1 MYENLLAQDAL
12 RFILESD
19 INGGTLPPALLFSGP
34 PASGKLTAAL
44 ETARILSC
52 QRNAAWNCGCP
63 DCSRH
68 RMLVHSDL
76 LLFGK
81 RSFPVEIIAA
91 REFIHRNPGQ
101 ASAYFF
107 LRSVRKLL
115 ARFNPVL
122 WKGDETKLAKASS
135 LIQSIEES
143 IDIIDPETLG
153 KEIPAPIAAAI
164 DSAYGDTLSLES
176 LAPESPGVSMIRNVG
191 VWTQLAPV
199 GKKKTVI
206 IENADHMQDSA
217 RNAMLKML
225 EEPPETV
232 HFILLTS
239 RRASMMSTILSRS
252 RLYSFAPR
260 DAAATE
266 RILARVFRSEEMAPS
281 LQAFFESRLPFPP
294 SIARFHA
301 ERFAGKLIFDLGD
314 ESLTKGP
321 YCLSLASEAQR
332 TGKSMT
338 ELLDEL
344 GEATGSFGSKDKS
357 MVGSFSHFMK
367 ALLSVFSDLLAE
379 SASEPAVVALVDR
392 WSRLAR
398 DAAVQYGSLN
408 RSADL
413 LVRVLATS
421 FGDRI

>member
-12 RFILESD
+12 RSILEGD
-19 INGGTLPPALLFSGP
+19 IEGGTLPPALLFSGP

-52 QRNAAWNCGCP
+52 KGNAAWNCGCP
-63 DCSRH
+63 DCARH
-68 RMLVHSDL
+68 RQLVHPDL

-81 RSFPVEIIAA
+81 RSFPEEIIAA
-91 REFIHRNPGQ
+91 REFFHRSPGQ

-107 LRSVRKLL
+107 LRSIRKLL
-115 ARFNPVL
+115 ARFNPIL
-122 WKGDETKLAKASS
+122 WKGEETRLAKAAS

-143 IDIIDPETLG
+143 IDIIDPEALG
-153 KEIPAPIAAAI
+153 REIPPPVAAAA
-164 DSAYGDTLSLES
+164 DSAYGDALSLEA
-176 LAPESPGVSMIRNVG
+176 LAPETPGVSMIRNVG
-191 VWTQLAPV
+191 VWAQLAPT
-199 GKKKTVI
+199 GRRKTVI
-206 IENADHMQDSA
+206 VENADHMQDSA

-232 HFILLTS
+232 RFILLTS
-239 RRASMMSTILSRS
+239 RRASMMATILSRS

-260 DAAATE
+260 DSAATE
-266 RILARVFRSEEMAPS
+266 RILARVFKSEEMAPS

-294 SIARFHA
+294 SIAKLHA
-301 ERFAGKLIFDLGD
+301 ERFAGRLLSDLGD
-314 ESLTKGP
+314 GSSRRGP
-321 YCLSLASEAQR
+321 YCLSLASEAQMS
-332 TGKSMT
+332 GKSMA

-344 GEATGSFGSKDKS
+344 GEATGGFGSKDKS
-357 MVGSFSHFMK
+357 MAGSFGYFTK
-367 ALLSVFSDLLAE
+367 ALLSVFSSLLAE
-379 SASEPAVVALVDR
+379 SAGDPAVVAVIDR

-408 RSADL
+408 RNPDL

-421 FGDRI
+421 FGDRT